1 MAPVQGMGK
10 GKFLR
15 SGEVLNIRIVRPSKE
30 GQLNGNMNGK
40 YKKCTVPY
48 RNGLK

>member
-15 SGEVLNIRIVRPSKE
+15 SGVEVLNIRIVRPSKE

-40 YKKCTVPY
+40 
-48 RNGLK
+48 